1 MEKLNLQDIFE
12 IFKGI
17 SSKMSEKRDELISID
32 SLMGDGD
39 LGITMDTGFKKIVEE
54 TSKYAQEKNIGKTLM
69 KLGFAMANTVPSS
82 MGTIVATAIMK
93 SSASVKEKEE
103 INLNDCVQM
112 LNDAIKGIENIGK
125 SKRGEKTILDSLY
138 PAKEKLETAVSEGL
152 DMKSSFK
159 SALQGA
165 AAGAQDTK
173 AMKAVHGRAARFNE
187 DSIGKQDAGATVAMY
202 IFEAVY
208 ESININK

>member
-12 IFKGI
+12 IFKEI
-17 SSKMSEKRDELISID
+17 SQKMSEKRDELISID

-39 LGITMDTGFKKIVEE
+39 LGLTMDNGFKKIVEE

-93 SSASVKEKEE
+93 SAASVKEKEE
-103 INLNDCVQM
+103 ITLDDCVQM

-138 PAKEKLETAVSEGL
+138 PAKEKFESAVSEGL
-152 DMKSSFK
+152 AMKSSFK
-159 SALQGA
+159 AALYGAIQGTEE
-165 AAGAQDTK
+165 TK
-173 AMKAVHGRAARFNE
+173 SMKAVHGRAARFNE
-187 DSIGKQDAGATVAMY
+187 ESIGKQDAGATVAMY
-202 IFEAVY
+202 IFEAIY
-208 ESININK
+208 QNLNKDK